1 MQNISTLIFDF
12 GGVILNLKTEKEWL
26 EEDLLPNFHPE
37 KLLQLQR
44 NNFFHQFEKGKVS
57 EQDFIQQLKNISLN
71 NETSQ
76 ELIIQNWNSVLLEI
90 PQYRVDLLKRLSE
103 KYKLVLLSNT
113 NSIHLKHIRKY
124 VQQTFNENILEAIFD
139 TCYYSHEMG
148 VRKPDKEFYAFVMRE
163 QQIEPEEV
171 LFLDDKAENLIEPQ
185 KLGWQTML
193 VNFNKLSINDV
204 EHLL

>member
-1 MQNISTLIFDF
+1 MQNIQTLIFDL
-12 GGVILNLKTEKEWL
+12 GGVILNLKNETDWFKEN
-26 EEDLLPNFHPE
+26 LLSNFHPE
-37 KLLQLQR
+37 KLHQLQQ

-71 NETSQ
+71 NEISQ

-90 PQYRVDLLKRLSE
+90 PQYRVDLLKRLSG
-103 KYKLVLLSNT
+103 KYKLILLSNT
-113 NSIHLKHIRKY
+113 NSIHLQQIRKY
-124 VQQTFNENILEAIFD
+124 VQQTFNENILEGFFD

-148 VRKPDKEFYAFVMRE
+148 FRKPDKELYTFVMQE
-163 QQIEPEEV
+163 QQIEPGEV

-185 KLGWQTML
+185 KLGWQTMR
-193 VNFNKLSINDV
+193 VNFNKLSINDL